1 MCTVYLRCLS
11 SVALSIVAF
20 AAGCQNTESPR
31 SAAAV
36 HPAQDAGRNAEA
48 GPAPVSTSGGQGGW
62 CRQHAV
68 PQSVCTRC
76 NPELVAKFKQ
86 TGDWCAEHNLPES
99 QCTLCHPELKEKFR
113 AMAPK
118 APATSNADQAAPW
131 QAERRP
137 RVLPAGSD
145 PLCQVE
151 QVQIRLRDP
160 GIAARAGI
168 RTEAARLRRMT
179 ATIECPGRVEFD
191 QRRSARVAAW
201 LNGLVVDVPA
211 EVGRRVAPGDLLAV
225 LESAEIGEAKS
236 RYIERREALKL
247 AEADLEWAAAI
258 ENGVRRLLEESSAT
272 SQAAEGLRA
281 GEAKGRLLKARSSL
295 QLARANLERV
305 GRLREQ
311 SLASEQAYEAARRD
325 FASAEAEYQA
335 LREDL
340 AFTVER
346 DRLAAERSV
355 TVAAVALRAAERQ
368 LRILGLDDEQIAA
381 IPASDA
387 GSLCRYELRSPVPGV
402 VVERTAVAGEAV
414 EAGDVLFEV
423 ADLSTMWLTI
433 DLSQRDLPLIEPGHR
448 VGFTVDGL
456 PGRIFEGRITSIS
469 ARVDDRTRTLHV
481 RAELPNE
488 GGLLRANMFGRARI
502 VLRDAR
508 EVLSVPDDALQ
519 TDGCCQIVFVRK
531 ADDLYEPR
539 KVAPGAQAG
548 GYVEILDGLTE
559 GEAVV
564 TTGAFLM
571 KTEILKGDIGA
582 GCCEV
587 DPGR

>member
-1 MCTVYLRCLS
+1 MRTVSIQSLTSL
-11 SVALSIVAF
+11 VLSIVPF
-20 AAGCQNTESPR
+20 ATGCRDAQSPR

-36 HPAQDAGRNAEA
+36 HPAPDAGPDTEA
-48 GPAPVSTSGGQGGW
+48 GLAPVSASGGQSDW
-62 CRQHAV
+62 CSRHAV
-68 PQSVCTRC
+68 PESVCTRC
-76 NPELVAKFKQ
+76 NPGLIAKFKQ
-86 TGDWCAEHNLPES
+86 NGDWCAEHNLPES

-118 APATSNADQAAPW
+118 APATSIPDPASPW

-137 RVLPAGSD
+137 RILPAGSD

-151 QVQIRLRDP
+151 QMQIRLLDP
-160 GIAARAGI
+160 SVAARAGI

-179 ATIECPGRVEFD
+179 ATIECPGRIEFD
-191 QRRSARVAAW
+191 QRRSARIVAR
-201 LNGLVVDVPA
+201 LGGVLVEAPA
-211 EVGRRVAPGDLLAV
+211 EVGRRVTPGDLLAV
-225 LESAEIGEAKS
+225 LESAELGEAKS

-247 AEADLEWAAAI
+247 AEADLERATAI
-258 ENGVRRLLEESSAT
+258 ENAVRRLLDEASPTSAT
-272 SQAAEGLRA
+272 ADGFKA
-281 GEAKGRLLKARSSL
+281 GEAKGRLLKARSAL
-295 QLARANLERV
+295 QLARTNLERV

-311 SLASEQAYEAARRD
+311 SLASEQAYETARRD

-335 LREDL
+335 VREDL

-346 DRLAAERSV
+346 DRLAAERSI
-355 TVAAVALRAAERQ
+355 TVAAVALRTAERN
-368 LRILGLDDEQIAA
+368 LRILGLSDGQIAA
-381 IPASDA
+381 IRASDP
-387 GSLCRYELRSPVPGV
+387 GSLCRYELRSPVPGL
-402 VVERTAVAGEAV
+402 VVERAAVAGEAV

-423 ADLSTMWLTI
+423 ADLSTMWLTMNV
-433 DLSQRDLPLIEPGHR
+433 SQRDLPLIEVGHR

-456 PGRIFEGRITSIS
+456 PGRLFEGRVTWVS
-469 ARVDDRTRTLHV
+469 ARIDDRTRTVPV
-481 RAELPNE
+481 RAELPNK

-508 EVLSVPDDALQ
+508 DVLSVPEDALQ
-519 TDGCCQIVFVRK
+519 TDGCCQIVFVKK
-531 ADDLYEPR
+531 AEDLYEPR
-539 KVAPGAQAG
+539 KVVPGTQAG

-571 KTEILKGDIGA
+571 KTEILKGNIGA